1 MNKNT
6 LYRFL
11 SGEATQ
17 DEIAEVKAWIESDE
31 ENKRKYL
38 QERRL
43 LDAVLLYSGEETVVK
58 PKKKLFGRYSMW
70 IAAMLTGAI
79 LLLSGGLIAYREM
92 LVSNNMCVFN
102 TVHVPA
108 GQRTNVILSDGT
120 SVWLNAGT
128 TLQYPAT
135 FTKNHREVTIDG
147 EGYFEVVHDETSPF
161 IVRTYLMNIQVLGT
175 TFDVKAHAASNEF
188 ETSLIDGKV
197 KVYSPAE
204 EGEAYYLAPKQRL
217 TYRDNTFQTSHI
229 VDDNTFLW
237 REGIYSFNQKPF
249 DSILRDLEQYYGV
262 RIDQQNNEIRK
273 VTLSGKFRI
282 GDGIEYA
289 LRVLQHRVEFDYQIL
304 PGTQEIIIR

>member
-11 SGEATQ
+11 SGKATQ
-17 DEIAEVKAWIESDE
+17 DEIAEIKVWIESAE

-43 LDAVLLYSGEETVVK
+43 LDAVLLNSGEETVMK
-58 PKKKLFGRYSMW
+58 PRKKLFSQYSMR
-70 IAAMLTGAI
+70 IVAILACAI
-79 LLLSGGLIAYREM
+79 LLLSGGLIAYQNV
-92 LVSNNMCVFN
+92 LVNKDMCVFN

-135 FTKNHREVTIDG
+135 FTKDHREVTIDG

-161 IVRTYLMNIQVLGT
+161 IVHTYLMNIQVLGT
-175 TFDVKAHAASNEF
+175 TFDVKALAASNEF
-188 ETSLIDGKV
+188 ETSLIDGRV
-197 KVYSPAE
+197 KVYSPAK
-204 EGEAYYLAPKQRL
+204 EGEEYYLSPKQRL
-217 TYRDNTFQTSHI
+217 TYRDDSFQTSHI
-229 VDDNTFLW
+229 VDANTFLW
-237 REGIYSFNQKPF
+237 REGIYSFNQMPL
-249 DSILRDLEQYYGV
+249 DSILRDLERYYGV

-289 LRVLQHRVEFDYQIL
+289 LCVLQHRVEFDYQIL